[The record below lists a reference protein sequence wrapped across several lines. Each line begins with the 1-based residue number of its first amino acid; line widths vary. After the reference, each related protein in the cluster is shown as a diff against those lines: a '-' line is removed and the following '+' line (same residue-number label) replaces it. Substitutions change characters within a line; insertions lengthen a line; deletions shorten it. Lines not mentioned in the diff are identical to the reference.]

1 MVPPPLPPTLPYE
14 GGRDHLM
21 DKSSLLRVPEGR
33 ATYLNMGALPSLADD
48 DDDGDGKNS
57 RGRGGG

>member
-33 ATYLNMGALPSLADD
+33 ATYLNMGALLYLADD
-48 DDDGDGKNS
+48 DDDGDGKNG